1 MFIGGP
7 GGPGGPLGPLGLLC
21 WIPVLLCCFA
31 PPPPPP
37 STVIVVDSNGT
48 PVNRTPQAGPSPT
61 PIATA
66 VPVANT
72 SYREVKALEFREGD
86 IPKKYF
92 LEVPLDLNYSQ
103 TIQVELG
110 GSLFTVKVPDY
121 IRRGEKIIVIA
132 PGPVHGNA

>member
-1 MFIGGP
+1 M
-7 GGPGGPLGPLGLLC
+7 GPLGLLC
-21 WIPVLLCCFA
+21 WIPLLFCCFA

-37 STVIVVDSNGT
+37 QTVIVVDSSGN
-48 PVNRTPQAGPSPT
+48 PVNRTPTTAT

-92 LEVPLDLNYSQ
+92 LDVPMDLNYSQ
-103 TIQVELG
+103 AIQVELG
-110 GSLFTVKVPDY
+110 GSLFTVKIPDY